1 LNSVMRNLLKDSAEA
16 NKKDNESGQNRWK
29 FVDENRPI
37 SPVLTSTAHKSTVR
51 DLAYLSLVNYA
62 DLLVSCCP
70 STSAI
75 MNQSAPSQ
83 DHRQGRTIL
92 DKGVV
97 AKLAVLVPRDH
108 SCWTGEAAE
117 ATQRLALSALCDAS
131 NLDVSDPTLWLKLA
145 CAARALERIQATQGV
160 GSSNGLLVTSKYR
173 RLQRYALEM
182 GSRSLT
188 PNFAPNYTVMR
199 ALDEISE
206 DADEPPEMYPHVL
219 RPPPKKTELRLELP
233 RYSWSALGR
242 VLVRACREGNGYQS
256 ALRLASHRLQT
267 ATDQFGSPSITL
279 RLSPMLALPLK
290 ILGRICQ
297 FLESTSIW
305 RFEATCRALSV
316 SLVSARASIEQE
328 KAVSDQLQEQTHRQ
342 TDSAVPATKLN
353 VVSTS
358 RQGEGKKKAG
368 NESMEKPTQSY
379 RTSKRLL
386 SQLITSGKIAER
398 ENKRKSVEY
407 CFLAAVLGTTKE
419 LLDAQVEDLQ
429 GSKAAGDAFGQNEFA
444 SSSSRNRV
452 PSRGPLNDSSDI
464 HRKEATE
471 RVSDCSLSKFVERWS
486 GHNSGPMALLQ
497 KFLGHVAIHVEEVFS
512 SDPGGCMVLPSC
524 LLSCKYGLGGY

>member
-1 LNSVMRNLLKDSAEA
+1 
-16 NKKDNESGQNRWK
+16 
-29 FVDENRPI
+29 
-37 SPVLTSTAHKSTVR
+37 
-51 DLAYLSLVNYA
+51 
-62 DLLVSCCP
+62 
-70 STSAI
+70 
-75 MNQSAPSQ
+75 
-83 DHRQGRTIL
+83 
-92 DKGVV
+92 
-97 AKLAVLVPRDH
+97 
-108 SCWTGEAAE
+108 
-117 ATQRLALSALCDAS
+117 
-131 NLDVSDPTLWLKLA
+131 
-145 CAARALERIQATQGV
+145 LERIQATQGV

-182 GSRSLT
+182 GSRSLA

-199 ALDEISE
+199 ALDKISE

-219 RPPPKKTELRLELP
+219 HPPPKKTELRLELP

-267 ATDQFGSPSITL
+267 AADQFGSPSITL

-353 VVSTS
+353 IVSTS

-429 GSKAAGDAFGQNEFA
+429 GGKAAGGAFGQNEFA
-444 SSSSRNRV
+444 SLSSRNRV
-452 PSRGPLNDSSDI
+452 PSRGPLNDSNGSVI
-464 HRKEATE
+464 VHYR
-471 RVSDCSLSKFVERWS
+471 
-486 GHNSGPMALLQ
+486 NS
-497 KFLGHVAIHVEEVFS
+497 
-512 SDPGGCMVLPSC
+512 
-524 LLSCKYGLGGY
+524 